1 MKENINYE
9 ENEPAADIGGISD
22 RFGSNVGVRRYVNPM
37 SGRWTTEPIVTP
49 YFRIGKRMKL
59 ELPIGNLLKAAIWGD
74 RDNPLRF
81 QPRPMPTPQPRK

>member
-1 MKENINYE
+1 MNTTTYGGY
-9 ENEPAADIGGISD
+9 ADIRFSD

-49 YFRIGKRMKL
+49 YFRIGKKMKL
-59 ELPIGNLLKAAIWGD
+59 ELPIGNLLKAAIGGD

-81 QPRPMPTPQPRK
+81 RSRPMSTPQPRK